1 MMVFKKLNDLQ
12 ENANRQ
18 LNEIRKMRYEQ
29 NDVINKEKNY
39 YEELNR
45 NSGPEEYSDWI
56 KNIY

>member
-1 MMVFKKLNDLQ
+1 MVFKKLNDLQ

-39 YEELNR
+39 YKEPNR
-45 NSGPEEYSDWI
+45 NSGPEEYSD
-56 KNIY
+56 